1 MLKGF
6 MKMSFLSDE
15 ERKLL
20 IKTALQEVKENKTR
34 SFSELIQELS
44 LEEENWVEERIWK
57 EKSADAENSL
67 SEKFIFLN

>member
-1 MLKGF
+1 

-20 IKTALQEVKENKTR
+20 IKAAKLMDELLETLEVIRDERLVKELKTALQEVKENKTR

-44 LEEENWVEERIWK
+44 LEEEN
-57 EKSADAENSL
+57 
-67 SEKFIFLN
+67 